1 MKSVQFVITSEVA
14 QNAEWKEENIKRR
27 NENIADRACRTI
39 TSPLERTRKYQSKNA
54 SGEFVAGVYPISDV
68 VTPMSGT
75 SLEAI
80 VYNNNIIE
88 VSTWKDFF
96 NKICEIVYMEDSEL
110 FKRIVAENRIHKAT
124 SVRNYPDKDP
134 VVSQDTNKLVGAKKI
149 GDTLFYSEGTISST
163 RARIYAK
170 QLLDIYG
177 LTNCFEISVR
187 E

>member
-1 MKSVQFVITSEVA
+1 MEIYEKEDTKLILKEVGL
-14 QNAEWKEENIKRR
+14 NVVTNNIQGD
-27 NENIADRACRTI
+27 E
-39 TSPLERTRKYQSKNA
+39 
-54 SGEFVAGVYPISDV
+54 GFVAGIYPVSDII
-68 VTPMSGT
+68 TPMTGT

-80 VYNNNIIE
+80 VYNNKIIE

-96 NKICEIVYMEDSEL
+96 NKICEIAYVEDSEL
-110 FKRIVAENRIHKAT
+110 LRRIVTENRIHKAT

-134 VVSQDTNKLVGAKKI
+134 IISQDINKLVGAKQI
-149 GDTLFYSEGTISST
+149 GNTLFYSEGTISSS